1 MNNTSIEVALILG
14 AFCPFFSA
22 HEKYLHRSCINFGS
36 ILPLFSANGEH
47 SCINF
52 GSILPHFFRTWNTD
66 RIDSILKHFCRF
78 PSLLDRFFYT
88 RWRWLSTWLADLI
101 LIGCEV
107 VWIYKEKV
115 TMFTILFWQF
125 TKKWAPP
132 SVEEIPALKLRSDL
146 KVF

>member
-1 MNNTSIEVALILG
+1 MVRISLATGLI
-14 AFCPFFSA
+14 FFSIL
-22 HEKYLHRSCINFGS
+22 KNFGFYEWFCFNNLFWLYFW
-36 ILPLFSANGEH
+36 ILYISYFIKFLRQKFFLKW
-47 SCINF
+47 SCR
-52 GSILPHFFRTWNTD
+52 GPC
-66 RIDSILKHFCRF
+66 LKHFCRF

-88 RWRWLSTWLADLI
+88 RWRWVSTWLADLI

-107 VWIYKEKV
+107 AWIYKEKV